1 MIGRIS
7 TKKQLTT
14 GRPMIRKTYDGT
26 LAPDGRVELDD
37 PVRPDQTMRVL
48 VTVLGPH
55 TVPHGDEATITF
67 ESYLRSMPDVGT
79 DADFS
84 RP

>member
-1 MIGRIS
+1 MIH
-7 TKKQLTT
+7 
-14 GRPMIRKTYDGT
+14 KTYDGT
-26 LAPDGRVELDD
+26 MAPDGRVELDD
-37 PVRPDQTMRVL
+37 LVRPDQTMRVL

-55 TVPHGDEATITF
+55 TDAYVDSKTITF

-84 RP
+84 RIEGSIRDVDLAD

>member
-1 MIGRIS
+1 MVH
-7 TKKQLTT
+7 
-14 GRPMIRKTYDGT
+14 KTYDGT
-26 LAPDGRVELDD
+26 MAPDGRVELDD

-48 VTVLGPH
+48 VTVLGPQ
-55 TVPHGDEATITF
+55 PEAFGDSATITF

-84 RP
+84 RIEGTIRDIDLAD